1 MKWEGNRESD
11 NVEDRRSNGGGGSGL
26 FGGRSIGIGTIVV
39 ALVGGWIF
47 GINPMTLLGMLSGG
61 GSSPAQVQQQVPAQ
75 APPANDRMAAFVS
88 TILADTEDVWK
99 DVFAKGGSTYREP
112 RLVLFRGATQTA
124 CGQGQAAMGPFY
136 CPSDQKVYI
145 DLGFYETL
153 KNKLGAPGD
162 FAQAYVI
169 AHEVGHH
176 VQNLLGI
183 SEKMDQMRG
192 RVSKVEFNGLSVR
205 LELQADCFA
214 GVWANHAQTARKI
227 LEQGDVEEAMN
238 AAAKIGDDA
247 CSEAAVAA
255 WCQKVLPTAPAH
267 SASAGSTPV
276 LKAAPSR
283 PAIRLAPGLFDC
295 EVPQSQIQPPTRR
308 AGKHGGRGHCKDWLG
323 FNLRCNLSAYSATPL
338 LRVDQL

>member
-11 NVEDRRSNGGGGSGL
+11 NVEDRRDEGGGGSGFGGGGL
-26 FGGRSIGIGTIVV
+26 LGGRSIGIGTIVV

-47 GINPMTLLGMLSGG
+47 GINPLTILSLLSGG
-61 GSSPAQVQQQVPAQ
+61 SPPAQVQQVPQQRPAQ
-75 APPANDRMAAFVS
+75 RPPADDRMAKFVS
-88 TILADTEDVWK
+88 TVLADTEDVWK
-99 DVFAKGGSTYREP
+99 DVFAKGGASYQEP
-112 RLVLFRGATQTA
+112 RLVLFRGATPTA

-136 CPSDQKVYI
+136 CPSDRKVYI

-153 KNKLGAPGD
+153 RSRLGAPGD

-183 SEKMDQMRG
+183 SSKMEQMRG
-192 RVSKVEFNGLSVR
+192 RVSRAEYNALSVR

-214 GVWANHAQTARKI
+214 GLWAHNAQSARQI

-247 CSEAAVAA
+247 LQRSSGGAV
-255 WCQKVLPTAPAH
+255 VPESFTH
-267 SASAGSTPV
+267 GTSAQRQRWFDAGLKTGSIKACDTFSA
-276 LKAAPSR
+276 R
-283 PAIRLAPGLFDC
+283 
-295 EVPQSQIQPPTRR
+295 
-308 AGKHGGRGHCKDWLG
+308 
-323 FNLRCNLSAYSATPL
+323 NL
-338 LRVDQL
+338 

>member
-11 NVEDRRSNGGGGSGL
+11 NVDDRRNEGGSGFGGGL
-26 FGGRSIGIGTIVV
+26 LGGRSIGIGTVVV
-39 ALVGGWIF
+39 ALLAGWIF
-47 GINPMTLLGMLSGG
+47 GINPLTILSLLSGG
-61 GSSPAQVQQQVPAQ
+61 GGSPSAQVQQQAPAQ
-75 APPANDRMAAFVS
+75 KPPADDRMAAFVS
-88 TILADTEDVWK
+88 TVLADTEDVWK
-99 DVFAKGGSTYREP
+99 DVFAKSGGTYQEP

-136 CPSDQKVYI
+136 CPGDQRVYI

-153 KNKLGAPGD
+153 KNRLGAPGD

-183 SEKMDQMRG
+183 SAKMDQMRG
-192 RVSKVEFNGLSVR
+192 RVSTADYNTLSVK

-214 GVWANHAQTARKI
+214 GVWANHAQSARQI

-247 CSEAAVAA
+247 LQRSGGGTVVPERF
-255 WCQKVLPTAPAH
+255 TH
-267 SASAGSTPV
+267 GTSAQRQRWFDAGLKNGSIQACDTFSARS
-276 LKAAPSR
+276 L
-283 PAIRLAPGLFDC
+283 
-295 EVPQSQIQPPTRR
+295 
-308 AGKHGGRGHCKDWLG
+308 
-323 FNLRCNLSAYSATPL
+323 
-338 LRVDQL
+338 